1 MYVTSNHSTP
11 TLATR
16 FAGNTHVIRSESPL
30 GEEQMRRAAPSIF
43 AAGKHASRSDRYTYI
58 PTIDVLRGLQRE
70 GFEPFMVAQG
80 RSRIEGKSDY
90 TKHMIRLR
98 HSRQVTAKPE
108 ANEIILI
115 NSHDGASSYQLMG
128 GRFRFICCNG
138 LVIGDVANDIRV
150 QHKGNISDDVIDGAF
165 RVLDGFEEVDAA
177 TEAMK
182 AIDLHPEEERAFARA
197 ALTLRYGERTEGQP
211 PAPIGTEQ
219 LLQVRRPEDQ
229 GNSLWMAFQRV
240 QEHVVRGGLPGRTVQ
255 GRRMHTRAVTS
266 IDRNVSLNR
275 ALWTLAEE
283 MRRLKA

>member
-1 MYVTSNHSTP
+1 MYAQP

-16 FAGNTHVIRSESPL
+16 FASSTRVLRSEFPL
-30 GEEQMRRAAPSIF
+30 AETQMRQAAPSIF
-43 AAGKHASRSDRYTYI
+43 AEGKHISRSQRYTYI
-58 PTIDVLRGLQRE
+58 PTIDVLHGLQRE

-80 RSRIEGKSDY
+80 NSRIEGKSDY

-177 TEAMK
+177 ADAMK
-182 AIDLHPEEERAFARA
+182 AIDLNPEEERAFARA

-240 QEHVVRGGLPGRTVQ
+240 Q
-255 GRRMHTRAVTS
+255 
-266 IDRNVSLNR
+266 
-275 ALWTLAEE
+275 
-283 MRRLKA
+283 